1 MLLRKVV
8 VSIIL
13 ALFVLVAG
21 CQMDLTGPT
30 ASFKYLR
37 EGENNGN
44 EYLSRQAGVFNN
56 GLPMVDRK

>member
-8 VSIIL
+8 ISIIL
-13 ALFVLVAG
+13 LFVLVVSG
-21 CQMDLTGPT
+21 CQVDYQGPT

-56 GLPMVDRK
+56 GLPMVGRK